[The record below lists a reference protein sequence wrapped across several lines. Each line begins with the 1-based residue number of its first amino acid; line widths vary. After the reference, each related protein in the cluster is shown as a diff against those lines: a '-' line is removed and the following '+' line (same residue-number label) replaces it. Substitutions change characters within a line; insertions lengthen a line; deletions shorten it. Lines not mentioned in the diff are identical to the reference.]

1 MICCEKCFRDTEI
14 ITLIKSNN
22 TISTCEICNKE
33 NVYIYDTDK
42 NDALTPLFTDLI
54 EIYSIKHTLPSGF
67 PTLETNLL
75 KNDIMERWD
84 IFNELTSG
92 QIQQILINICSSTYH
107 DNPQMFEEQLGIP
120 ELYDNQFIT
129 KNSVLGDHTWNEFV
143 DSIKRENRFH
153 LDYFNKDIFSEF
165 CKKVERPINKD
176 VIYYRARINQGETEF
191 KVNEMGVPPFPK
203 VTSGRA
209 NPEGIS
215 VLYLSDAVK
224 TTIYEV
230 RAGANDVL
238 SVGEFI
244 AKKDLQIVDFTQF
257 DKISP
262 FQVSSGLQHFLINKK
277 HLQLIS
283 NEIAKPIRKNDSS
296 LEYIPTQYI
305 TDFIKSQGYEGVLYK
320 STLDCEG
327 INLAIFNDKNFE
339 CMDVSQYIVKKI
351 NYEFKKKT

>member
-143 DSIKRENRFH
+143 DSIKRENRFRNCH
-153 LDYFNKDIFSEF
+153 YN
-165 CKKVERPINKD
+165 
-176 VIYYRARINQGETEF
+176 
-191 KVNEMGVPPFPK
+191 
-203 VTSGRA
+203 
-209 NPEGIS
+209 
-215 VLYLSDAVK
+215 
-224 TTIYEV
+224 
-230 RAGANDVL
+230 
-238 SVGEFI
+238 
-244 AKKDLQIVDFTQF
+244 
-257 DKISP
+257 
-262 FQVSSGLQHFLINKK
+262 
-277 HLQLIS
+277 
-283 NEIAKPIRKNDSS
+283 
-296 LEYIPTQYI
+296 
-305 TDFIKSQGYEGVLYK
+305 
-320 STLDCEG
+320 
-327 INLAIFNDKNFE
+327 
-339 CMDVSQYIVKKI
+339 
-351 NYEFKKKT
+351 